1 MLYTHLVSIK
11 LDLAQHHRN
20 RDKAMLQFVQQ
31 RLTKS
36 LASYYKDLK
45 NSTQYLLNRNP
56 ENVLR
61 KL

>member
-1 MLYTHLVSIK
+1 MLYIHLMSIK
-11 LDLAQHHRN
+11 DDLAQHHRN
-20 RDKAMLQFVQQ
+20 REEAMSQFIQQ

-36 LASYYKDLK
+36 LMSYYKDLT